1 MNESTVIALGFFDG
15 VHRGHGAL
23 LKMAV
28 RRAQERGCRSAAFTF
43 DRSPRE
49 FVTGKPVPL
58 LTTPSER
65 ANIIRT
71 QYGVQEVFVEP
82 FDRNMMTMPWEDFIS
97 ELLVRK
103 YHAVHLVAGHDFRF
117 GHKNEGDVEKLR
129 SYCAAHGLGC
139 DIIPRVEKDGVTVS
153 STYIRSLLEAG
164 EVRRAAEFLGHY
176 FSVEGTV
183 RHGEGIG
190 KKSLFPTANL
200 IPEEHII
207 ALKRGVYATRAHL
220 PNGETC
226 VGVTNVGVRPTV
238 SDKNTVTIETYLVGF
253 DGDLYGQKLQL
264 DFFDYLREEKKFSST
279 QELHDM
285 IAKNAGSF
293 QNCRFFFL
301 RVYFP
306 TGFFFPLVYNNP
318 RHNKSTH
325 REGTGCEGDRAAQ
338 KQGMVRKGHRLRAA
352 LCALVRAGGGAGLRR
367 LRAARARHDRR
378 IGRRIAGGERA
389 DRRVGGRCAVSAV
402 FART

>member
-1 MNESTVIALGFFDG
+1 MNNLEKTVIALGFFDG

-23 LKMAV
+23 LRKTAERARELGAV
-28 RRAQERGCRSAAFTF
+28 PAAFTF
-43 DRSPRE
+43 DRPPKE
-49 FVTGKPVPL
+49 VVTGQPVYL
-58 LTTPSER
+58 INSNRDRQGLMER
-65 ANIIRT
+65 L
-71 QYGVQEVFVEP
+71 YGIERVIFAP
-82 FDRNMMTMPWEDFIS
+82 FDREMMTMPWEDFIS

-285 IAKNAGSF
+285 IAQNA
-293 QNCRFFFL
+293 
-301 RVYFP
+301 
-306 TGFFFPLVYNNP
+306 
-318 RHNKSTH
+318 
-325 REGTGCEGDRAAQ
+325 REAEMIV
-338 KQGMVRKGHRLRAA
+338 K
-352 LCALVRAGGGAGLRR
+352 
-367 LRAARARHDRR
+367 
-378 IGRRIAGGERA
+378 
-389 DRRVGGRCAVSAV
+389 
-402 FART
+402 